1 MNIFCYCSQRI
12 NLDFF
17 SFYVFSP
24 QIGLVESQ
32 SYAKILLISNWRS
45 AGSFISSIIGSYP
58 ATLLHSE
65 VLKVIVG
72 MHKVS
77 NTDKKAAKCIGYL
90 KKLLTCDF
98 TFLEKGKSK
107 EQCNQSST
115 EGRIFTAET
124 EAFLPTASARAT
136 KVALVLGVLDTLKTS
151 HM

>member
-1 MNIFCYCSQRI
+1 MLLQTKIF
-12 NLDFF
+12 LDFF
-17 SFYVFSP
+17 PLSVFSP

-58 ATLLHSE
+58 ATLLHPE

-107 EQCNQSST
+107 EQCSQSST
-115 EGRIFTAET
+115 EGRIFATET
-124 EAFLPTASARAT
+124 KAFLPTPSATAT
-136 KVALVLGVLDTLKTS
+136 KVVLGLGALDT
-151 HM
+151 